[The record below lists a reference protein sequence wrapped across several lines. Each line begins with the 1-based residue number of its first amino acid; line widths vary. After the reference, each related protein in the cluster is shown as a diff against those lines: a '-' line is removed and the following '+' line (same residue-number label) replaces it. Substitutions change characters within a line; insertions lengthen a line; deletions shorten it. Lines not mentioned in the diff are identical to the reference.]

1 MNKEQLMDYMTTS
14 STSERERERE
24 RPREVVCES
33 KGLRFSD

>member
-24 RPREVVCES
+24 AQGGSV
-33 KGLRFSD
+33 